1 MDHGHGHGHGHGDGD
16 DVERLWDAAFWDDRY
31 GASEQLWSGHVNAAV
46 AEIAATLTPG
56 TALDVGC
63 GEGGD
68 AIWLAE
74 NGWQTTGTDVSR
86 VALARAQARAE
97 AVEVAD
103 RTRWEQH
110 DLLQWTPPA
119 RGYDLVLAAFMHL
132 PSQQREVVYARLAA
146 AVAPGG
152 SFLVAAHH
160 PSDQGVVPRPDQ
172 PDLFFTEQQLADALD
187 PQEWEILVA
196 QARPRSTSHPETG
209 EPVVVHDT
217 VMHARRRQ

>member
-1 MDHGHGHGHGHGDGD
+1 MNHGHGHGHEHGDDG
-16 DVERLWDAAFWDDRY
+16 EQLWDAAFWDDRY

-46 AEIAATLTPG
+46 AEIAASLTPG

-97 AVEVAD
+97 AVGVAD

-110 DLLQWTPPA
+110 DLLQWTPPV

-132 PSQQREVVYARLAA
+132 PSRERKVVYARLAA

-172 PDLFFTEQQLADALD
+172 PDLFFSEQDLVDALD
-187 PQEWEILVA
+187 PQEWDILVA
-196 QARPRSTSHPETG
+196 QARPRSTSHPQTG

-217 VMHARRRQ
+217 VMHARRRP